1 MIRVY
6 REERD
11 LWKRAFESAQNEN
24 REFQQKMEERFSAL
38 EQNISAERTAW
49 KKEIR
54 KSKAPGFGLFTGFGV
69 DHRGE
74 GNWVIGAGIVWK
86 IW

>member
-11 LWKRAFESAQNEN
+11 SWKRAFESSQNEN

-54 KSKAPGFGLFTGFGV
+54 KSKAPGFGIFAGYGMNGM
-69 DHRGE
+69 GE
-74 GNWVIGAGIVWK
+74 GNFVYGAGIVWK